1 MVHRQNDY
9 RPDIRDA
16 MRGGS
21 GSVKIEHLWEQEE
34 LNSPTRMFSR
44 ITLEPGCSIG
54 FHRHEN
60 EEEIFYII
68 SGQAVADDN
77 GEEVTLAPGDTI
89 LTGNGDGHSIAN
101 AGNTPLEMLAVI
113 IRFAQ

>member
-1 MVHRQNDY
+1 MIHRSNEY
-9 RPDIRDA
+9 RSDIREK
-16 MRGGS
+16 MRDGN
-21 GSVKIEHLWEQEE
+21 GSVKIEHLWEKE

-68 SGQAVADDN
+68 SGPATADDN
-77 GEEVTLAPGDTI
+77 GKTVTLHPGESI
-89 LTGNGDGHSIAN
+89 LTGNGDGHAIAN
-101 AGNTPLEMLAVI
+101 NGDEDLVMMAVI
-113 IRFAQ
+113 IRFN

>member
-1 MVHRQNDY
+1 MVHRKNDY
-9 RPDIRDA
+9 RLDVRDA
-16 MRGGS
+16 MRGGN
-21 GSVKIEHLWEQEE
+21 GSVKIEHLWEQEQ

-77 GEEVTLAPGDTI
+77 GEKVTLSPGDTI

>member
-9 RPDIRDA
+9 RQDVRDA

-21 GSVKIEHLWEQEE
+21 GSVKIEHLWEKE

-68 SGQAVADDN
+68 SGQALADDN
-77 GEEVTLAPGDTI
+77 GKEVTLYPGDTI
-89 LTGNGDGHSIAN
+89 LTGNGDGHAIAN
-101 AGNTPLEMLAVI
+101 SGSTPLEMLAVI

>member
-44 ITLEPGCSIG
+44 ITLAPGCSIG

-68 SGQAVADDN
+68 SGKAVADDN